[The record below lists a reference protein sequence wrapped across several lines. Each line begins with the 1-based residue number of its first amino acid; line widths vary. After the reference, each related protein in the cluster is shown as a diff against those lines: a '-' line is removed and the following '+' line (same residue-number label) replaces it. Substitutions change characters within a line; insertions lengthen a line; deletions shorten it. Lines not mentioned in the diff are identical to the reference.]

1 MSKARPHTVKH
12 TTETGISSP
21 SLPPPDR
28 GRARSTTSAGSGA
41 RPTPSKAPI
50 ANSVSADPETLGRGT
65 PGMASVRKSR
75 SSSR

>member
-12 TTETGISSP
+12 TNQTGISSP

-28 GRARSTTSAGSGA
+28 GRARSSTSVGSGS
-41 RPTPSKAPI
+41 RPVRSKVPI
-50 ANSVSADPETLGRGT
+50 ASSVSADPDTLGRGT

-75 SSSR
+75 SR